1 MKGRN
6 HFRPEG
12 RDKQSGDSYVKTVCL
27 NAKEDVLQVENWFNT
42 CAGTI
47 YRWRMIFLGRG
58 PSFLKYAIWVVIRV
72 AYTVA
77 YINKKMG
84 YSAIR
89 NQLYHMEPAGGI
101 EPPTY

>member
-12 RDKQSGDSYVKTVCL
+12 RDKQSGDCYVKTVCL

-47 YRWRMIFLGRG
+47 YRERTIFLGG
-58 PSFLKYAIWVVIRV
+58 VGASFLKYAIWVADKSTYII
-72 AYTVA
+72 A
-77 YINKKMG
+77 YINKWTT
-84 YSAIR
+84 A
-89 NQLYHMEPAGGI
+89 
-101 EPPTY
+101 